1 MILLKKIFIVLLVAS
16 CGLTTVRPRL
26 EMSLSGAAF
35 MAAKKANAHEA
46 APTLYRKAEHYY
58 LKAKSYYRRKYFN
71 KAKKYFLASKKLSER
86 AEYIAKRKETLKN
99 L

>member
-1 MILLKKIFIVLLVAS
+1 MIILKKIVLVFIVAS

-26 EMSLSGAAF
+26 EMSLSAAAF
-35 MAAKKANAHEA
+35 MAAKNAKAHEA
-46 APTLYRKAEHYY
+46 APTLYRKAEYYY